1 MEEFIQVL
9 RRNMDRNLL
18 VLCHDD
24 ADSDALGAA
33 CVLAS
38 VLDADMAVPRT
49 VSEHARELQYR
60 LRMKVIFQPDVSKYD
75 LAILVDTADPQQ
87 LPGCMPK
94 EYLLIDHHHGNKL
107 LAGALAAFHE
117 ESDSACQLVW
127 RVCRRLERRLDAN
140 LALALGAGIMGDTR
154 YLATAANSTLIDLA
168 MILEEGGVAYND
180 LLRVLRVTSR
190 IEREVRLQAAL
201 SARLLQVG
209 NCLVVAAVPQR
220 NYVYYVAMM
229 LLELGADIAVTGF
242 QQQENCFIRL
252 AKNPAVA
259 QCLNMYE
266 VLTAAVR
273 DLPRSNL
280 WGNAE
285 YAGFNGQ
292 ADAEAVIGAVLA
304 RLESVQAE
312 QGLCQCRDAAWAAP
326 GRSDKP

>member
-1 MEEFIQVL
+1 MDEFIQVL
-9 RRNMDRNLL
+9 RNNMDRNLL

-33 CVLAS
+33 YVLAS
-38 VLDADMAVPRT
+38 VLGADMAVPRT

-60 LRMKVIFQPDVSKYD
+60 LRMQVIFQPDVSQYD
-75 LAILVDTADPQQ
+75 LVILVDTADPQQ
-87 LPGCMPK
+87 LPGCMPAQ
-94 EYLLIDHHHGNKL
+94 YLLIDHHPDNKL
-107 LAGALAAFHE
+107 LAGALASLHA
-117 ESDSACQLVW
+117 ESDSVCQLVW
-127 RVCRRLERRLDAN
+127 QVCRRLERRLDAN

-154 YLATAANSTLIDLA
+154 YLTTAANSTLIDLA

-201 SARLLQVG
+201 SATLHKVG
-209 NCLVVAAVPQR
+209 NCLVVTAVPVR

-242 QQQENCFIRL
+242 QQQANCFIRL

-259 QCLNMYE
+259 RCLNMYE
-266 VLTAAVR
+266 VLAAAVR

-280 WGNAE
+280 WGSAE

-292 ADAEAVIGAVLA
+292 ADAGAVLQAVLA
-304 RLESVQAE
+304 RLEVVQAE
-312 QGLCQCRDAAWAAP
+312 HGLCQCRDAAGAP
-326 GRSDKP
+326 PD